1 MSDIYGQ
8 KISIFFRKLL
18 LILKK
23 DRLCMLTERLACMN
37 LVTLHSLYR
46 PYSGGH
52 TKCSPQNAVD
62 FLKTM
67 PNALITCKNG
77 LLNFSV
83 K

>member
-1 MSDIYGQ
+1 MVKEYQYFS
-8 KISIFFRKLL
+8 RKLL
-18 LILKK
+18 LMKELYILSK
-23 DRLCMLTERLACMN
+23 RMAGMN